1 MAILE
6 DSAAGPLCT
15 CNQSKVLADDKKN
28 VGRCIKKIEPKT
40 PVRGSPRSKSSQGHV
55 NSRLKEKSDDKK
67 PSNGSKRKR
76 FSDGLE
82 NQVSKNDTKVLLVED
97 IGCRSDLEMGCNN
110 GHARVNDSV
119 MVKET
124 LRVFTTFYVR
134 FVQVIK

>member
-6 DSAAGPLCT
+6 DSGAGPLCP

-28 VGRCIKKIEPKT
+28 VARCIKKIEPRT
-40 PVRGSPRSKSSQGHV
+40 SVRGSPRSKSSQGRV

-76 FSDGLE
+76 LSD
-82 NQVSKNDTKVLLVED
+82 DTKVLLVED

-124 LRVFTTFYVR
+124 LRVFTTFYLR